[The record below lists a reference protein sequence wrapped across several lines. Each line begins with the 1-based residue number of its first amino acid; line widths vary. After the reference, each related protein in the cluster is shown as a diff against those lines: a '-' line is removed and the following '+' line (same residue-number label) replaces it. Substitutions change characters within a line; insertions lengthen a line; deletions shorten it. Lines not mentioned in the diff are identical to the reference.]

1 LIRNSCTTFYE
12 EYSSDGG
19 IFTKENKNLYIID
32 KKSGQS
38 LKKFGNIMKKK
49 PGNFSEIHWIGISND
64 LIFTSDSFGMVVYDY
79 NTGRKKFY
87 SYYIRP
93 VLDVYHLDYFSL
105 STDRLKFKKNFIYVI
120 KNKGLFAITVNIR

>member
-49 PGNFSEIHWIGISND
+49 QVIFPKFTGSEFQMI
-64 LIFTSDSFGMVVYDY
+64 
-79 NTGRKKFY
+79 
-87 SYYIRP
+87 
-93 VLDVYHLDYFSL
+93 
-105 STDRLKFKKNFIYVI
+105 
-120 KNKGLFAITVNIR
+120 

>member
-1 LIRNSCTTFYE
+1 MIRNSCTTFYE
-12 EYSSDGG
+12 EYNFEVG

-32 KKSGQS
+32 KKSGQF

-93 VLDVYHLDYFSL
+93 VLDVYHLDYFNL
-105 STDRLKFKKNFIYVI
+105 STDRLKFKKDFIYVI

>member
-1 LIRNSCTTFYE
+1 MIRNSCTTFYE
-12 EYSSDGG
+12 EYNFEVG

>member
-1 LIRNSCTTFYE
+1 MIRNSCTTFYE
-12 EYSSDGG
+12 EYNFEVG

-32 KKSGQS
+32 KKSGQF

>member
-1 LIRNSCTTFYE
+1 
-12 EYSSDGG
+12 
-19 IFTKENKNLYIID
+19 
-32 KKSGQS
+32 
-38 LKKFGNIMKKK
+38 
-49 PGNFSEIHWIGISND
+49 
-64 LIFTSDSFGMVVYDY
+64 MVVYDY

>member
-12 EYSSDGG
+12 EYNFEVG

-32 KKSGQS
+32 KKSGQF